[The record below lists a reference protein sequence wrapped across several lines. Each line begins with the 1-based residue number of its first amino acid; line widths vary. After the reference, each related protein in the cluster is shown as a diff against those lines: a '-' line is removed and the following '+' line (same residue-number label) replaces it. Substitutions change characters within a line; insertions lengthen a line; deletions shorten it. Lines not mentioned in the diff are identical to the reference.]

1 MIRLTRALSAA
12 QRQRHLRLN
21 ACGQSA
27 YLRDP
32 ARMLTERRRE
42 RLEHLYT
49 RLALRAEA
57 RVSEAR
63 EKLKSVSRTLE
74 AMNPENVL
82 ARGYACVRVNDRIVT
97 DAAELSAGQHF
108 SVDMHA
114 ARVRAT
120 VDGVDERK

>member
-1 MIRLTRALSAA
+1 
-12 QRQRHLRLN
+12 
-21 ACGQSA
+21 
-27 YLRDP
+27 
-32 ARMLTERRRE
+32 MLTERRRD

-63 EKLKSVSRTLE
+63 EKLKTVSRTLE

-97 DAAELSAGQHF
+97 DAAGAVRETAYQRG
-108 SVDMHA
+108 HA
-114 ARVRAT
+114 RGARSRN
-120 VDGVDERK
+120 GGRC